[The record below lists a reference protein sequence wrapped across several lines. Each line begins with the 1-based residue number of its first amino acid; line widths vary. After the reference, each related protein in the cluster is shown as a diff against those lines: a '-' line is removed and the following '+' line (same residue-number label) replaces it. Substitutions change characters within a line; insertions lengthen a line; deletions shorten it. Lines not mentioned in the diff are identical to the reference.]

1 MQILIARFAPKLLTL
16 LLVTRF
22 VPSLSA
28 QEVNSFPKALL
39 LPGAPPPARV
49 VSVVATPSNWR
60 ILGTEKYSPE
70 SIRRSVVQHPEYLEL
85 SYQESNPADF
95 VAMLKQLIERGYRH
109 KGYAEVSVAV
119 AQSADGSGLTIRIHE
134 GPRYKSGGIEIVGA
148 RNLDPKRIVEWCRT
162 VVPKMDSDFV
172 LETDKAGKPA
182 RVRKLNGTIA
192 GPENAQVNNS
202 QYGKPIWRAGEDI
215 TFARSSWDKFNT
227 AFKQSLEAQG
237 YYHVRFECMAVP
249 DPKTKTGKL
258 RVLIQ
263 EEGPRVRVGDISV
276 EGLTNIDRQK
286 LLDFVELKSGQFI
299 GSERC
304 REIEARLRRSGR
316 FVRFNCLVVP
326 RILEPELA
334 DVFID
339 VRETVHAKPIDQPLS
354 ESETTILSA
363 ANWLEDRKRTGHDLI
378 LQLDLSRALELL
390 EKHSPDSVPHV
401 LRNYPRDSIVQMVVS
416 ADGDM
421 VVELRDSAGK
431 VHGAV
436 LLAGKELF
444 LKNADFA
451 ELIDFG
457 DGKAPRPMMQLVI
470 SGLPANPATNESSFL
485 YGFGVQSDQDS
496 TKIELLPAAGI
507 RELGE
512 KHIAPVK
519 GKPGEFDVP
528 DLSNSLIRIDP
539 ATGRLIEAR
548 LDVFSIS
555 TRKGEFQKKMAAMRA
570 QFSKLGV
577 VARKSHKNES
587 WNLIARAARASV
599 DWIAASDPD
608 FESGVINRLA
618 TQQVW
623 EPVLLAVGGLV
634 DNEKFNVPAD
644 GQRIEAKVKGQLMNL
659 LMGMMLKESNNAVA
673 AQVVA
678 MVARMMQNSMT
689 SMEIFP
695 YASIPWQV
703 NRDVELLMTD
713 RSAGTVKL
721 TDRLKDAD
729 FGPVSGVYTTL
740 LMRSMSAQWG
750 KFAAAKTLT
759 KIDDFR
765 KDREWLLKP
774 GSLSQALLLTTAEA
788 VRRLSSEETVRFVK
802 AISGQDITPA
812 QAAALRATLPDSL
825 AEPVEPAMPGF
836 TDSLWKFVFRP
847 QIRSYLE
854 QFILEGAPLEK
865 QAQQVGSW
873 AHAKQK
879 AREYEAA
886 EESFKRSLSLYEQH
900 LKEADI
906 PRDSRQARHIRAT
919 LLYMLAMNHDLR
931 TAERAE
937 LMQVQIETGEAIA
950 ERLILNAGVKQ
961 ASLALEDEQAGA
973 WQLARLYGVSGVIAR
988 WLGQESVAYEN
999 LRKSLALYKN
1009 RDAKINKEYAAFVSQ
1024 YALLLA
1030 SANDEKIRNVAS
1042 AVKLAKS
1049 ASDLLGKKDAHCLVA
1064 HAACLAASGD
1074 YGQACFVQGLA
1085 INKAGTLTEQLNFKR
1100 DLKRYQTQKTATPTT
1115 IDLRMD
1121 LQTLP

>member
-1 MQILIARFAPKLLTL
+1 MQIRIACFAPKLLAL
-16 LLVTRF
+16 ILVAGSVT
-22 VPSLSA
+22 SLPA
-28 QEVNSFPKALL
+28 QEESSFPKAPL
-39 LPGAPPPARV
+39 LPGAPPPPRV
-49 VSVVATPSNWR
+49 VSVIATPSNWK

-70 SIRRSVVQHPEYLEL
+70 SIRRSLVQHPEYLEL
-85 SYQESNPADF
+85 SYQESNTADF
-95 VAMLKQLIERGYRH
+95 VAKLKQLIERGYRH

-119 AQSADGSGLTIRIHE
+119 AQSAEGSGLTIRIHE

-148 RNLDPKRIVEWCRT
+148 RNLDTKRIVEWCRT

-172 LETDKAGKPA
+172 LENDKKGKPA

-192 GPENAQVNNS
+192 GTENAQVNNS
-202 QYGKPIWRAGEDI
+202 QYGKPIWRTGEDI
-215 TFARSSWDKFNT
+215 TFARTSWDKFNT
-227 AFKQSLEAQG
+227 AFKQCLEAQG
-237 YYHVRFECMAVP
+237 YYHARFECMAVP

-263 EEGPRVRVGDISV
+263 EEGPRVRVGDITI
-276 EGLTNIDRQK
+276 EGLAKIGQQK
-286 LLDFVELKSGQFI
+286 LLDFLELKPRQFI

-304 REIEARLRRSGR
+304 REIEARLRSSGR

-339 VRETVHAKPIDQPLS
+339 VRETTHAKPIDQPLS
-354 ESETTILSA
+354 ESERTILSA
-363 ANWLEDRKRTGHDLI
+363 ASWLEDRKRTGHDLI
-378 LQLDLSRALELL
+378 FQLDLSRALALL
-390 EKHSPDSVPHV
+390 KEHSPESVPHV
-401 LRNYPRDSIVQMVVS
+401 LRNYPKDSIVQMIVS

-421 VVELRDSAGK
+421 VVELRDDAGK
-431 VHGAV
+431 VHAAV

-444 LKNADFA
+444 LKNADSA

-457 DGKAPRPMMQLVI
+457 DRKAPRPMMQLVI
-470 SGLPANPATNESSFL
+470 SGLPSNPATNESSFL

-512 KHIAPVK
+512 KHIVPVK
-519 GKPGEFDVP
+519 GKPGKFDVP
-528 DLSNSLIRIDP
+528 GLADSVIRIDP

-548 LDVFSIS
+548 LNVFSIS
-555 TRKGEFQKKMAAMRA
+555 TRKGEFQKKVASMRA
-570 QFSKLGV
+570 QFTKLGV
-577 VARKSHKNES
+577 VARESDKNES
-587 WNLIARAARASV
+587 WKLIARAARASV
-599 DWIAASDPD
+599 DWIAESDPD
-608 FESGVINRLA
+608 FESGVVNRLA

-623 EPVLLAVGGLV
+623 EPVMLAVGGLV

-644 GQRIEAKVKGQLMNL
+644 GQRIEAKVKGQLINL
-659 LMGMMLKESNNAVA
+659 LMGMMLKKSNNAVA

-678 MVARMMQNSMT
+678 MVAQMMQNSMT

-713 RSAGTVKL
+713 PSAGKL
-721 TDRLKDAD
+721 KLGDRLKDAE
-729 FGPVSGVYTTL
+729 FGPVSGIYTTL
-740 LMRSMSAQWG
+740 LMRSMSAQWS

-759 KIDDFR
+759 KIAEFR

-774 GSLSQALLLTTAEA
+774 GSLSQVLLVTAAEA
-788 VRRLSSEETVRFVK
+788 VRRLSVEETTRFVK
-802 AISGQDITPA
+802 AIFGQDITPD
-812 QAAALRATLPDSL
+812 QVTALRATLPESL
-825 AEPVEPAMPGF
+825 AEPVEPALSEF
-836 TDSLWKFVFRP
+836 TVTLWKFVFRAP
-847 QIRSYLE
+847 TRRYLE
-854 QFILEGAPLEK
+854 ELILEGEPIKK
-865 QAQQVGSW
+865 QAQQVASW
-873 AHAKQK
+873 AQAKQK
-879 AREYEAA
+879 AREYEAS
-886 EESFKRSLSLYEQH
+886 EEGFKRSQSLYKQY

-906 PRDSRQARHIRAT
+906 PQDSSQTRHIRAT

-931 TAERAE
+931 TAERIE

-950 ERLILNAGVKQ
+950 ERLILNAGIKQ
-961 ASLALEDEQAGA
+961 ASLAQEDEQSGA

-999 LRKSLALYKN
+999 LQKSLALYKN
-1009 RDAKINKEYAAFVSQ
+1009 RDAKNNKEYAAFVSQ

-1049 ASDLLGKKDAHCLVA
+1049 ASELMGKKDAHCLAV
-1064 HAACLAASGD
+1064 HAACLAAGGEYD
-1074 YGQACFVQGLA
+1074 RACFVQGMA
-1085 INKAGTLTEQLNFKR
+1085 INKVGTLTEQLNFKR
-1100 DLKRYQTQKTATPTT
+1100 DLQRYQAQKTATPTT
-1115 IDLRMD
+1115 IDLRID